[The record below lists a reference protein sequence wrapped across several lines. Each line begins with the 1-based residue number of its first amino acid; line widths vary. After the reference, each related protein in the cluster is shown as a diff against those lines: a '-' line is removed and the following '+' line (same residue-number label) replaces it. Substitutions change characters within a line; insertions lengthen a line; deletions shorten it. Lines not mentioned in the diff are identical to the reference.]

1 VGNASRVFKPALY
14 DGLAGAVEG
23 ALSLTM
29 CDKAAIGQ
37 ERTLKVVYGVRD
49 YAVVYALI
57 PTKTIRSLLTELMKI
72 HYKFPTKKTL
82 IIDDHWE
89 VPIQNGSFRAIEIE
103 GKVDAFEITIKN
115 QPVAYAM
122 QFIPAYDENMATITH
137 TDPLL
142 APIQNQL
149 NAAMSFLHCYFSV
162 DLKVDDYEV
171 RYEAETP
178 DEEGKIPIPMMKT
191 EQHEPP
197 LPLPFDMLTRAIMAA
212 ESSSGPQFEATLTSS
227 ARASI
232 AEGRHIDSFR
242 YSFLLIESI
251 YGGGQFKTA
260 ALKSTLKENHSFRE
274 IVRLAIS
281 DRVKPHKNKTSDTE
295 ALLSQNSSIDSVID
309 HLVDKRGFYFH
320 GNIKRKNS
328 WKPSNQ
334 TEAESLANLAVGIAQ
349 LISHEAA
356 TPMFDDAYG
365 KRHFK
370 NAKIAGAI
378 IVFEIKFKYKNPEE
392 SFSRDHVLEIS
403 VPGTKPTS
411 QNSIYI
417 LEQFVEHF
425 KHNLPASG
433 LDEAICRVKDSPN
446 VVFEIKMHPV

>member
-1 VGNASRVFKPALY
+1 
-14 DGLAGAVEG
+14 
-23 ALSLTM
+23 
-29 CDKAAIGQ
+29 
-37 ERTLKVVYGVRD
+37 
-49 YAVVYALI
+49 
-57 PTKTIRSLLTELMKI
+57 MKI